1 MLSRH
6 ARDASSSESAQNED
20 VGMAMSLRLIRAE
33 RSHDHGQVGVNVS
46 PGTVNVACN
55 VIRGMVGSRYLT
67 GDVQGKHPWRAEKA
81 LHGPSCVLG
90 IVGIRRMQQPRVE
103 EPGGTPRT
111 GQGHRA

>member
-1 MLSRH
+1 MVML
-6 ARDASSSESAQNED
+6 
-20 VGMAMSLRLIRAE
+20 LRLIRAE
-33 RSHDHGQVGVNVS
+33 RSHGHGQGVVGVNVS

-90 IVGIRRMQQPRVE
+90 IVGIRLMQ
-103 EPGGTPRT
+103 
-111 GQGHRA
+111 